1 MGDSES
7 IMPTEISQTEK
18 EMLYDITY
26 VKSSKTN
33 LKKQVKLTEA
43 ERRIF
48 CKGHSLQ
55 KWNSDY
61 SINDLI
67 TFYRKQFNP
76 QEL

>member
-43 ERRIF
+43 ERRIVTDE
-48 CKGHSLQ
+48 GS
-55 KWNSDY
+55 
-61 SINDLI
+61 
-67 TFYRKQFNP
+67 
-76 QEL
+76 